1 MDNESIIEKVSKLNY
16 RMENDEDGTL
26 AAPKGEYT
34 DRLTGED
41 CAIYD
46 QDLSLFVVLA
56 MICPNPDQ
64 LQTALSN

>member
-1 MDNESIIEKVSKLNY
+1 MENESIIEKVTKLNY
-16 RMENDEDGTL
+16 RMENDDGTL
-26 AAPKGEYT
+26 AAPHGEFT
-34 DRLTGED
+34 DRINGAE

-64 LQTALSN
+64 LHTALSN